1 MYKILA
7 KTLFV
12 GKKLVFLPS
21 CHSTNEVASQMLK
34 DEKLPE
40 GTIIITNNQTA
51 GKGQRG
57 NSWEA
62 QPEKNLTFSMILRPQ
77 FLAANQQF
85 QLNMSISLG
94 ILDFLNQYKNG
105 FLVKWPNDIY
115 YHEQKIAGILIQN
128 NLKASNI
135 ETSVVGIGLNINQED
150 FSHPRATSL
159 KLATSKELTLQ
170 DSLDQLGSCL
180 ESRYIQLKKGD
191 AAALKNEYLNQML
204 GFCEDRLF
212 KADEIFNG
220 KITGIDKD
228 GRLEIET
235 SSGLRYFAFKEVA
248 FL

>member
-62 QPEKNLTFSMILRPQ
+62 QPEKNLTFSMILRPE
-77 FLAANQQF
+77 FLQASQQF
-85 QLNMSISLG
+85 ELNMAVSLG
-94 ILDFLNQYKNG
+94 ILDFLKQYKQG
-105 FLVKWPNDIY
+105 FMVKWPNDIY
-115 YHEQKIAGILIQN
+115 YREQKIAGILIQN
-128 NLKASNI
+128 NLKTRNL
-135 ETSVVGIGLNINQED
+135 ETSIVGIGLNINQVV
-150 FSHPRATSL
+150 FSNPKAISL
-159 KLATSKELTLQ
+159 KLAASTELPLQ
-170 DSLDQLGSCL
+170 EALEQLGAFL

-191 AAALKNEYLNQML
+191 IGALKNEYLNLML

-212 KADEIFNG
+212 EADEIFNG

-235 SSGLRYFAFKEVA
+235 SKGLRCFAFKEVA